1 MPRVLIVDDDPA
13 LLEALPE
20 TLRLRMPE
28 IEIDVADSGP
38 SALKKLAAAD
48 HDAVVCDIKMPGMD
62 GLALLREVRRLQ
74 PYTPTL
80 MITGHGE
87 HDLALL
93 ALRGGAY
100 DFIQKPIDRDYFVA
114 SLKRA
119 IEVHRLNRQVLEQQ
133 RALELHARQLQQII
147 DERTRELRESNDA
160 KDRFLAILAHEL
172 RNPLAPIHH
181 AAELLQLSGEVSP
194 TVRNACEIVRRQV
207 GHIARLLDD
216 LLDISRIQ
224 HGKIKL
230 DRHPIEIG
238 PIIEHAIE
246 ASMPLIRT
254 CGHELHVEA
263 LERGLRVE
271 GDPTRLE
278 QIVSNLLNNA
288 AKYTEP
294 GGRISLSAQS
304 EDGRVTIRVRDSG
317 IGIAPEML
325 GHVFD
330 LFAQAEQSL
339 HRSQGGLGIGLTLVR
354 YLVQMHDGEVYA
366 SSDGLGHGS
375 EFVVHL
381 PLLEAAAEAA
391 PPRPSQPEA
400 ATTARRILVV
410 EDNADSRV
418 MLGELLRLWGHWPDL
433 AADGHEGVEA
443 ARRSRPDV
451 ALVDIGLPGLDGY
464 EVARRI
470 RALPGTGSTYL
481 IALTG
486 YGQPDDR
493 RRSHE
498 AGFNAH
504 LVKPVKMDEL
514 LRVLTADRTASS
526 C

>member
-1 MPRVLIVDDDPA
+1 MKAHVLIVDDDPA

-28 IEIDVADSGP
+28 VEIDVADSGP
-38 SALKKLAAAD
+38 SALKRLAATEY
-48 HDAVVCDIKMPGMD
+48 DALVCDIKMPGMD
-62 GLALLREVRRLQ
+62 GLALLREIRRLRPQ
-74 PYTPTL
+74 TPTL

-100 DFIQKPIDRDYFVA
+100 DFIQKPIDRDYFIA
-114 SLKRA
+114 SLRRA
-119 IEVHRLNRQVLEQQ
+119 IEVHGLNRQVLEQQ
-133 RALELHARQLQQII
+133 RALERHARQLQQII

-181 AAELLQLSGEVSP
+181 AVELLQLSGDISP
-194 TVRNACEIVRRQV
+194 TVRSACEIVRRQV
-207 GHIARLLDD
+207 SHIARLLDD

-230 DRHPIEIG
+230 DRHPVEIG
-238 PIIEHAIE
+238 PIVEHAIE
-246 ASMPLIRT
+246 ASMPLIRA
-254 CGHELHVEA
+254 CGHELRVETPDP
-263 LERGLRVE
+263 GLRID

-294 GGRISLSAQS
+294 GGRITLTAQR
-304 EDGRVTIRVRDSG
+304 EDGRIAIRVKDSG
-317 IGIAPEML
+317 IGIAPDML

-339 HRSQGGLGIGLTLVR
+339 DRSQGGLGIGLTLVR
-354 YLVQMHDGEVYA
+354 YLVHMHDGEVSA
-366 SSDGLGHGS
+366 SSEGLGHGS
-375 EFVVHL
+375 EFVVRL
-381 PLLEAAAEAA
+381 PLLEAPAEVAAEREPKPQAA
-391 PPRPSQPEA
+391 PA
-400 ATTARRILVV
+400 AQRVLVV

-418 MLGELLRLWGHWPDL
+418 MLGELLKLWGHWPDL
-433 AADGHEGVEA
+433 AADGPEGVEA

-464 EVARRI
+464 EVARQI
-470 RALPGTGSTYL
+470 RALPGSDSTYL

-493 RRSHE
+493 RRSRE

-514 LRVLTADRTASS
+514 LRVLTSDRNAS
-526 C
+526 